1 MLRALVLCA
10 AALCLPVHGQP
21 VSCKEEAHCSD
32 GYYCETGA
40 EICREC
46 LSCEDLKRE
55 PPLAAI
61 TCIKSVAE
69 CGSCF
74 KGLVVDPRGNV
85 NAECVPP
92 DTSSLEPTPSYVWLL
107 ISIAILLFLGVVV
120 GIIAYLLRYPEIFKT
135 AGSNQSSTVTARIT
149 ATAPEAPPPYNPLP
163 QTPYFS
169 PAYRDLEP
177 INNEDEQFIKH
188 PPSPR
193 PQDSR
198 ESAGNQAARVYE
210 KPIYERELPPRS
222 PESPLPEYT
231 ETETM
236 TLPVK
241 DEDTIPSPWTPGG
254 STSNGDVNANSVV
267 SASGSGGAD
276 RAGASTS
283 GGAADAGLPA
293 LLAAA
298 RSTTL
303 IEPSPAKRLCVRWDS
318 VNNRNRESNSCSD
331 SSQNSYPRSPSP
343 SQGGGPPYSFITQIT
358 NVVQINTNK

>member
-1 MLRALVLCA
+1 MLRTLLVLCA

-21 VSCKEEAHCSD
+21 VSCKEEGHCYE
-32 GYYCETGA
+32 GYYCETGT

-61 TCIKSVAE
+61 KCIKSVAE

-74 KGLVVDPRGNV
+74 KGLVHWLVVDPRGNV

-92 DTSSLEPTPSYVWLL
+92 DTSDLEGTPSYVWLL
-107 ISIAILLFLGVVV
+107 ISIAILLFLVVVV
-120 GIIAYLLRYPEIFKT
+120 GIIVYLLRYPEIFKT

-163 QTPYFS
+163 QAPYLS
-169 PAYRDLEP
+169 PAYTDLEP
-177 INNEDEQFIKH
+177 TSYNEDEQFIKH
-188 PPSPR
+188 SPSPR

-210 KPIYERELPPRS
+210 KPIYERELPPPS

-236 TLPVK
+236 TVPVK

-254 STSNGDVNANSVV
+254 STSNGDVNANVV
-267 SASGSGGAD
+267 VAGSSGGAEGE
-276 RAGASTS
+276 AGA
-283 GGAADAGLPA
+283 ALPA

-318 VNNRNRESNSCSD
+318 VNNRNRENNSCSD
-331 SSQNSYPRSPSP
+331 SSQSSHPRSPSP
-343 SQGGGPPYSFITQIT
+343 SQGGPPYSFITQIT